1 MASTLTMVDL
11 LLEME
16 RVNTKDVAA
25 NDKEV
30 VLVNAV
36 VIFGI
41 RAERLAFE
49 ASVELFELLL
59 RLTAIIK
66 GEHQAD
72 TFPN

>member
-16 RVNTKDVAA
+16 RVNTEDVAA

-59 RLTAIIK
+59 RLTAIVK

-72 TFPN
+72 TVPN